1 MGTGEIRSLGH
12 KSVIEAGWCRDV
24 FINWFRIPLPKSVVK
39 LTQQDLDKIRRL
51 GPLSEPFDGVYNRLK
66 PAQVRI
72 GAPSLSPSPSPSP
85 SPISSA

>member
-1 MGTGEIRSLGH
+1 MSRRLHQLVPHPAPQERRQADA
-12 KSVIEAGWCRDV
+12 AG
-24 FINWFRIPLPKSVVK
+24 S
-39 LTQQDLDKIRRL
+39 LDKIRRL